1 MSDSPSQTYRSA
13 LIAGLVMTL
22 AGGLGLV
29 LLLTTSLPTVGPR
42 WLFFFLTTM
51 TVTGIALPFVWLLN
65 VRFGNRRSP
74 SPGVLA
80 REALLVGLY
89 VDLALWLQINRSLS
103 LPVALLLA
111 AGIATLEWFL
121 RLLDRSAWKAGR

>member
-13 LIAGLVMTL
+13 LIAGLVMAL
-22 AGGLGLV
+22 AGGLGLA

-51 TVTGIALPFVWLLN
+51 AVTGIALPFVWLLN

-111 AGIATLEWFL
+111 AGIGTLEWFL
-121 RLLDRSAWKAGR
+121 RLLDRSGWKAGR